1 MATSNLSELTK
12 IMKDGNEPITVNVI
26 AEPEK
31 EVISTIT
38 KGDSEMVKVL
48 NNILQALNQ
57 QLSFDRETENRR
69 RLEEHLKPKDYQ
81 ENLVPETATK
91 EGGEGTGGDSGLGLL
106 GGIGL
111 LLKTFWDG
119 LKSGIGLLKQF
130 GATLIEITGLKRLF
144 GALSETLGGLIPK
157 LGEFFLKMSPLLMR
171 FGSLAGIVLSIGE
184 AFEGLAKII
193 ENTDVYKKYSE
204 AVGPKLVEGAEAV
217 GNTID
222 GLIKSDEPET
232 RTGRTVGDPSKPG
245 SGGAI
250 RTWDDVKNDKGKMS
264 EVWKMARE
272 TQKNTGVPAELTVAQ
287 FGLESSYGKRMPAG
301 SNNPFGIKA
310 RKGEEYTEAMT
321 SEFEGGRMVRK
332 PQRFRKFESLQEAF
346 DAHAKLISKN
356 KRYSEVMKANT
367 PEEIAEAIGKSGYA
381 TDPKYK
387 EKILS
392 TMKSKT
398 FNTGREVDLSP
409 DNIKKSD
416 STPKKGE
423 FTSVIDQE
431 QKGAKYRRD
440 PITTSLDAKLSESIQ
455 AVYGEGYRGKVYS
468 GGQHGERRTGS
479 HRHDEGGAADLRVVD
494 PKGKVMKGDDLA
506 KLAQYWRARDFGGVG
521 LEMGQGGIHLDE
533 RKEEF
538 LKKYG
543 GKNDWSYGTRTKE
556 QLAAI
561 KRGERGEF
569 PELANPDIVGMA
581 GGYEQKKKQ
590 TYAKIDEKQLP
601 EGGKYK
607 EEESEMEEVD
617 EPVLKEK
624 IKEPEKDSK
633 LVTKDLDIDKQVDS
647 GYKNYFEDLVSH
659 LEKMVSFTEEIKDTN
674 KKMADKETEKQSDTA
689 KKEEPQEEKPTAKQD
704 EEAQKVMDDLFG
716 PEESLTASKQES
728 EKERTL
734 STEKQNQQSKGIF
747 GGFFDGIFGGNKG
760 IMGGPPN
767 PYGQQPAGGFGG
779 TFGQG
784 QNPFGTIQQVL
795 GTVGSTVSMGQQMGN
810 MGKYGMGGGT
820 MGGIGAAQGAIGGI
834 QGVLGQMGQNSPML
848 GGMGQVL
855 SSVGGIAGS
864 IERTKNMGSMGG
876 GGILGGINAAS
887 GAVGAA
893 GNIFNAIGGIGGAM
907 KGVGTSIGKGLSNMF
922 GSDEPEGEKIEWHPI
937 SEKASKAESPATS
950 VSSMGPGDDIAAV
963 KDRQTSSSEGRTDSG
978 TSEYHSK
985 EGAYYKLHGTQIGGA
1000 KDIFSDQ
1007 SASLMPSL
1015 KNDGMSLESTTQS
1028 VQTGKEEMMAP
1039 SEPTIIN
1046 AGGGGGG
1053 SGGGGGGGGGG
1064 NSQSNPSSAGVMGVD
1079 IGVRNEEATL
1089 LRAQFGSVR
1098 VV

>member
-48 NNILQALNQ
+48 NNILQTLNQ

-69 RLEEHLKPKDYQ
+69 RLEEHLKPKEYQ
-81 ENLVPETATK
+81 EQLSQTATK
-91 EGGEGTGGDSGLGLL
+91 EGGEGMGGDSGLGLL
-106 GGIGL
+106 GGIGI

-130 GATLIEITGLKRLF
+130 GATLLEITGLKRLF
-144 GALSETLGGLIPK
+144 GALAETLGGLIPK

-171 FGSLAGIVLSIGE
+171 FGTLAGIVLSIGE

-204 AVGPKLVEGAEAV
+204 AVGPKLIEGAEAV

-222 GLIKSDEPET
+222 GLINSDEPET
-232 RTGRTVGDPSKPG
+232 RTGKTVGDPSKPG

-287 FGLESSYGKRMPAG
+287 FGLESSYGKRMPSG

-332 PQRFRKFESLQEAF
+332 PQKFRKFESLQEAF

-398 FNTGREVDLSP
+398 FNTGRGVDSSS
-409 DNIKKSD
+409 DNPESENKTRSSTVSKEKVNMIDASELRVKGGLKGQAFKGGETEEGTLNLARTLQAQEKNIPGGLNRFSSFNDEYHKHANPKSKHTKGLALDFSLKDAKQSSEASDYVKQHLSD
-416 STPKKGE
+416 SG
-423 FTSVIDQE
+423 
-431 QKGAKYRRD
+431 
-440 PITTSLDAKLSESIQ
+440 LSEKDFKIINEYKNPSKHATGGHIHVNFANKEAAEKYAQ
-455 AVYGEGYRGKVYS
+455 FTK
-468 GGQHGERRTGS
+468 GGQT
-479 HRHDEGGAADLRVVD
+479 
-494 PKGKVMKGDDLA
+494 P
-506 KLAQYWRARDFGGVG
+506 
-521 LEMGQGGIHLDE
+521 
-533 RKEEF
+533 
-538 LKKYG
+538 
-543 GKNDWSYGTRTKE
+543 
-556 QLAAI
+556 
-561 KRGERGEF
+561 
-569 PELANPDIVGMA
+569 
-581 GGYEQKKKQ
+581 

-633 LVTKDLDIDKQVDS
+633 LVTEDFDTNKKVDS

-689 KKEEPQEEKPTAKQD
+689 KKEESKEEQPTAKQD
-704 EEAQKVMDDLFG
+704 KEAQKTMDDLFG
-716 PEESLTASKQES
+716 PEESQTASKQES

-747 GGFFDGIFGGNKG
+747 GGMFDGIFGGNKG

-795 GTVGSTVSMGQQMGN
+795 GTIGSTVSMGQQMGN

-937 SEKASKAESPATS
+937 SEKASKAESPDTS

-978 TSEYHSK
+978 TSKYHSK